1 MPYQTNISPKK
12 LTLSEMWELYHLLA
26 QDSPTGDLMED
37 VHRILEHTPPVYIDT
52 AMHLLYDDTVSISDG
67 MTLLVYLMRGLRVN
81 EYFKFYVLLNFLRQ

>member
-1 MPYQTNISPKK
+1 
-12 LTLSEMWELYHLLA
+12 MWELYHLLV

-67 MTLLVYLMRGLRVN
+67 MTLLVIKAGLQACHREERVVGRVAG
-81 EYFKFYVLLNFLRQ
+81 EESLDSSRYGGRL